1 MSITYKEGFIQK
13 MNEIAKREGM
23 STLNFTNPNGLDGNG
38 KFGGQ
43 GSALDVARLMAY
55 AYKNIPELIDATTK
69 SRATVISSTG
79 PIRGVPNTNQIV
91 DKFIGVEG
99 SKTGFTDE
107 AGGNLVM
114 IFDVTVGHPV
124 VIVVTGSTRTER
136 FTDVE
141 KLYERTK
148 NALQ

>member
-1 MSITYKEGFIQK
+1 MQ
-13 MNEIAKREGM
+13 
-23 STLNFTNPNGLDGNG
+23 DGG
-38 KFGGQ
+38 
-43 GSALDVARLMAY
+43 
-55 AYKNIPELIDATTK
+55 
-69 SRATVISSTG
+69 
-79 PIRGVPNTNQIV
+79 GVPEEHLLGPENRPVVVAQ
-91 DKFIGVEG
+91 
-99 SKTGFTDE
+99 TGFTDE